1 MELQDVTRINFGFE
15 FWTPA
20 RIAEPRMVLGYECT
34 LRGKLFA
41 LRSEVFSPGPFD
53 ELGDITSITTDRLAA
68 LMRDVHEATPDT

>member
-1 MELQDVTRINFGFE
+1 MDLNDVTRIHFGFE

-20 RIAEPRMVLGYECT
+20 RIAAPRLILGHEVL

-53 ELGDITSITTDRLAA
+53 TLWDIRSVADDRLVAMLDEIA
-68 LMRDVHEATPDT
+68 DASPD